1 MVVNAKPDRTPI
13 PVTPLVI
20 PTYARGN
27 IAATKVAAEANIM
40 KNALLILNLSA
51 VAVLLVATPFFSTSS
66 VIIIWSST
74 PVPMAARIPAI
85 AGRSIVQCITE
96 ATPRMSTSSAK
107 LVIIIGITSIGVLY
121 RMNTITAITRSAS
134 IPAMSA
140 PF

>member
-1 MVVNAKPDRTPI
+1 MQNQIRTPI

-27 IAATKVAAEANIM
+27 IAAIKVAAEANIM

-51 VAVLLVATPFFSTSS
+51 VAVLLVAIPLFNTSS

-85 AGRSIVQCITE
+85 AGKINCPMYHRSNTKNE
-96 ATPRMSTSSAK
+96 YK
-107 LVIIIGITSIGVLY
+107 LG
-121 RMNTITAITRSAS
+121 
-134 IPAMSA
+134 
-140 PF
+140 